1 MSSSR
6 EKLLASIRRH
16 RPDAVPLPKLEGEWI
31 RYPDP
36 HRQFAEVLTAVG
48 GQCLRVA
55 DLQGAQAA
63 LSELPAA
70 REARQI
76 VSAVA
81 GLGTPTVDL
90 ERIDDPHR
98 LADVDLAILPGVLAV
113 AENAAVWVTDA
124 GLRHRAVAFICQH
137 LVLVLPAAAVVHNL
151 HEAYARLGGAAF
163 AGPSFGVF
171 ISGPSKTADIEQSLV
186 IGAHGPR
193 SLTVL
198 LTGAD

>member
-1 MSSSR
+1 MSQSR

-16 RPDAVPLPKLEGEWI
+16 RPDPVPLPELAGAWI

-36 HRQFAEVLTAVG
+36 HRQFAEVLTSVG

-55 DLQGAQAA
+55 DLAAAQAA
-63 LSELPAA
+63 LAELPAA

-76 VSAVA
+76 VSVVA
-81 GLGTPTVDL
+81 GLGAPTVDL
-90 ERIDDPHR
+90 DQVDDPRR
-98 LADVDLAILPGVLAV
+98 LADVDLAILPGAFAV

-124 GLRHRAVAFICQH
+124 GLRQRAVAFICQH
-137 LVLVLPAAAVVHNL
+137 LVLVVPSTAIVHNM
-151 HEAYARLGGAAF
+151 HEAYARLGSAAF
-163 AGPSFGVF
+163 ASPSLGVF

-198 LTGAD
+198 LVGRD